1 MGAHSMQSLHACCCC
16 CCCFPGELICSVCG
30 SEAAANMMAI
40 TGPPPSA
47 EDWEMVPQQ
56 LQQHTKGA
64 RFFGWQPY
72 SKYKE
77 SLSESFFEW

>member
-1 MGAHSMQSLHACCCC
+1 
-16 CCCFPGELICSVCG
+16 
-30 SEAAANMMAI
+30 MMAI